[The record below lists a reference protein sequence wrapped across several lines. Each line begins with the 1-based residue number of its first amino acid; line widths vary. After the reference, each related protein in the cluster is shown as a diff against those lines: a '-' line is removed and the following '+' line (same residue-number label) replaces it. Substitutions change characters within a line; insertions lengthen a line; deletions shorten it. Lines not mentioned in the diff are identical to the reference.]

1 MCSNSSLTDSRKGAT
16 IEDSKNRPERN
27 EETFNAGD
35 HQRERI
41 TLATR
46 QRIDRQSEC
55 RSPMYICEEEFGAG
69 CSAAQSKTRRYRTEQ
84 WGKRKQRSEP
94 ADNVIKNREEIKL
107 LGIAI
112 HVFNGS
118 QPL

>member
-1 MCSNSSLTDSRKGAT
+1 MQHQAAFGVAAQK
-16 IEDSKNRPERN
+16 IEFPRLVRSG
-27 EETFNAGD
+27 GD
-35 HQRERI
+35 RYVQ
-41 TLATR
+41 TR
-46 QRIDRQSEC
+46 QQRD
-55 RSPMYICEEEFGAG
+55 
-69 CSAAQSKTRRYRTEQ
+69 KTRRYRIEQ